1 MIRRGVE
8 RGEVDPGWDLEN
20 LVTIIAAPTML
31 RAIIDSKAPTQSL
44 VDDVISMVVR
54 MAAIDPSTR

>member
-1 MIRRGVE
+1 M
-8 RGEVDPGWDLEN
+8 PF
-20 LVTIIAAPTML
+20 TTMKSG
-31 RAIIDSKAPTQSL
+31 IGPL